1 METGH
6 SEQWPPFRRFRR
18 LRQREGLR
26 RFARE
31 TVLLPSDFVYPLF
44 VTFGHGVR
52 REVISMPDV
61 YQVSVDQLAYEAE
74 ELTSLGIGSVLLFGI
89 PEQKDELASDAYDPN
104 GIIQQAIRELK
115 RVAPEMVVIGDVCCC
130 EYTDHGHCGILV
142 GETVDNDQTLT
153 LLARTALAQAEAGVD
168 IVAPSDMM
176 DGRVLVM
183 REALDRAGYAGLPI
197 LSYAAKYASGF
208 YGPFR
213 DAAESTPS
221 FGDRRSHQM
230 DPANVREALSEIAT
244 DLEEG
249 ADAVIVKPA
258 LSYLD
263 VIAAARARF
272 DVPVA
277 AYNVSGEYSMVRAA
291 GRAGW
296 IDERRVTMEILTSIR
311 RAGASQIIT
320 YHAKDA
326 ARWLHE
332 ENGWTVTRA
341 PSPSRAV
348 AGD

>member
-1 METGH
+1 MAPN
-6 SEQWPPFRRFRR
+6 SDEQWPPFRRFRR

-44 VTFGHGVR
+44 VTFGRGVR
-52 REVISMPDV
+52 REVPSMPDV
-61 YQVSVDQLAYEAE
+61 FQISVDQLAYEAE
-74 ELTSLGIGSVLLFGI
+74 ELRSLGIGSVLLFGI
-89 PEQKDELASDAYDPN
+89 PEHKDGLASDAYDPD
-104 GIIQQAIRELK
+104 GVIQQAIRELK
-115 RVAPEMVVIGDVCCC
+115 RVDPELVVIGDVCCC
-130 EYTDHGHCGILV
+130 EYTDHGHCGLLT
-142 GETVDNDQTLT
+142 GEIVDNDQTLT

-176 DGRVLVM
+176 DGRVLVL
-183 REALDRAGYAGLPI
+183 RQALDRAGHANLPI

-230 DPANVREALSEIAT
+230 DPANAREALAEIAT

-249 ADAVIVKPA
+249 ADAVIIKPA
-258 LSYLD
+258 MPYLD
-263 VIAAARARF
+263 VIAGARARF
-272 DVPVA
+272 DVPIA
-277 AYNVSGEYSMVRAA
+277 AYNVSGEYAMVRAA

-296 IDERRVTMEILTSIR
+296 IDEQRVTMEILTAIR
-311 RAGASQIIT
+311 RAGASQIMT

-326 ARWLHE
+326 ARWLRE
-332 ENGWTVTRA
+332 ENGWAAAAIPTSA
-341 PSPSRAV
+341 GIPS
-348 AGD
+348 GN

>member
-1 METGH
+1 VD
-6 SEQWPPFRRFRR
+6 SRRDEQWPPFRRYRR

-44 VTFGHGVR
+44 VTYGHGVR
-52 REVISMPDV
+52 REVTSMPDV
-61 YQVSVDQLAYEAE
+61 FQVSVDQLAYEAD
-74 ELTSLGIGSVLLFGI
+74 ELASLGIGSVLLFGI
-89 PEQKDELASDAYDPN
+89 PEHKDELASDAYDPN

-115 RVAPEMVVIGDVCCC
+115 RVAPDLVVIGDVCCC

-142 GETVDNDQTLT
+142 GENVDNDQTLT

-176 DGRVLVM
+176 DGRVLVL
-183 REALDRAGYAGLPI
+183 REELDRAGFVNLPI

-230 DPANVREALSEIAT
+230 DPANIREALSEIAT
-244 DLEEG
+244 DLDEG

-263 VIAAARARF
+263 VIAAARERF

-291 GRAGW
+291 GQAGW

-320 YHAKDA
+320 YHAKQA
-326 ARWLHE
+326 ARWLYE
-332 ENGWTVTRA
+332 ENGWTSATV
-341 PSPSRAV
+341 PSRSV
-348 AGD
+348 ITPGD

>member
-1 METGH
+1 MADDH
-6 SEQWPPFRRFRR
+6 DEQWPPFRRFRR
-18 LRQREGLR
+18 LRHSEGLR

-52 REVISMPDV
+52 REVTSMPDV
-61 YQVSVDQLAYEAE
+61 FQISVDQLAYEAE
-74 ELTSLGIGSVLLFGI
+74 ELRSLGVGSVLLFGI
-89 PEQKDELASDAYDPN
+89 PEHKDELASDAYAQD

-115 RVAPEMVVIGDVCCC
+115 RVDPELVVIGDVCCC
-130 EYTDHGHCGILV
+130 EYTDHGHCGILS
-142 GETVDNDQTLT
+142 GEIVDNDRTLT
-153 LLARTALAQAEAGVD
+153 LLAQTALAQAEAGVD

-176 DGRVLVM
+176 DGRVLVL
-183 REALDRAGYAGLPI
+183 RQALDRAGHPNLPI

-230 DPANVREALSEIAT
+230 DPANAREAMAEIET
-244 DLEEG
+244 DLAEG

-258 LSYLD
+258 LPYLD
-263 VIAAARARF
+263 VIAGARQRF

-277 AYNVSGEYSMVRAA
+277 AYNVSGEYAMVRAA

-296 IDERRVTMEILTSIR
+296 IDERRVTMEVLTSIR

-326 ARWLHE
+326 ARWIRE
-332 ENGWTVTRA
+332 ENGWAVAST
-341 PSPSRAV
+341 PIPSRVSA
-348 AGD
+348 AD